1 MECLQHAFRALLP
14 ILILILI
21 TICIPWETLIE
32 GLEEWRGQG
41 EGNGVETHYNR
52 VIDRETQFLI
62 VGIVAIFLIFLVQ
75 YNF

>member
-32 GLEEWRGQG
+32 GLQEWRGQG

-52 VIDRETQFLI
+52 VIDTVFNIRYCGYFL
-62 VGIVAIFLIFLVQ
+62 
-75 YNF
+75 NFSGSI